1 EVVAR
6 LHQLTAA
13 SLAKPEVAA
22 RFATLGTD
30 VAPMNP
36 GELGAF
42 IRSEIAKWAK
52 MTKEAG
58 IEPQ

>member
-1 EVVAR
+1 MD
-6 LHQLTAA
+6 LSAA
-13 SLAKPEVAA
+13 AVSAPRETDAA

-42 IRSEIAKWAK
+42 IRAEIAKWAK